1 VLTGPK
7 RSALQAMLAN
17 LGNEDDHMHAGAAS
31 SGQSRSSSSSASSG
45 NSMPEIDELGMQD
58 EMNKTWLLHIFI
70 FTYRKKFYIRN
81 KGTSI

>member
-17 LGNEDDHMHAGAAS
+17 LGNEDDNMHAGAAS

-45 NSMPEIDELGMQD
+45 NSMPEIDELGMQISWYFND
-58 EMNKTWLLHIFI
+58 SFNRPLTLSFHHVLL
-70 FTYRKKFYIRN
+70 
-81 KGTSI
+81 